1 MSNHNGNNKINKSNN
16 VKWRNIT
23 NLATRP
29 YIFDSS
35 QEEVQHVGHVLI
47 LLGAVSLSGGAWREI
62 RPIFGPCY
70 CNLELLW
77 RCSEEKS
84 GQSPEVLWS
93 PGPADVECIDKNYRS
108 VAPDPCGWPP
118 AGQPHV
124 IYNVPTSA
132 GEQRWTPKV
141 AVVRPHLPAAGRP
154 QAVVVPG
161 LVAPA
166 GGVQYF
172 SMKSLLIGGRMTLLG
187 AMSTL

>member
-1 MSNHNGNNKINKSNN
+1 M
-16 VKWRNIT
+16 
-23 NLATRP
+23 
-29 YIFDSS
+29 
-35 QEEVQHVGHVLI
+35 
-47 LLGAVSLSGGAWREI
+47 
-62 RPIFGPCY
+62 
-70 CNLELLW
+70 
-77 RCSEEKS
+77 
-84 GQSPEVLWS
+84 LWS